1 MFEREGVQLDLTFVR
16 PLETP
21 ALLLVTATTTNS
33 SREDVTHFVC
43 QAAVPK
49 VWKNRVQP
57 CVVAHAC
64 NSRAWE
70 VEAGESLFEAKLGY
84 FV

>member
-1 MFEREGVQLDLTFVR
+1 MFFLSLCTELPLPSPAPIPSVRVFERQGLQLDLSFMR

-33 SREDVTHFVC
+33 SNEDVTHFVC

-49 VWKNRVQP
+49 V
-57 CVVAHAC
+57 
-64 NSRAWE
+64 
-70 VEAGESLFEAKLGY
+70 
-84 FV
+84 